1 MAKRKKIEQIFQKLE
16 AGKAEKSSSADSP
29 SYIYHSPDEY
39 QITIPSL
46 DAWGYG
52 ERAVIRFQQD
62 NTPVGS
68 IVFYKEGHAIPD
80 VDVSEDGYIHM
91 HLPFNMF
98 DSVVD
103 ILRYEKPV
111 KFDFN
116 VLEEMAFFSTEWEPV
131 GEGE

>member
-16 AGKAEKSSSADSP
+16 AGKAEKSSSVDSP

-68 IVFYKEGHAIPD
+68 IVF
-80 VDVSEDGYIHM
+80 HM